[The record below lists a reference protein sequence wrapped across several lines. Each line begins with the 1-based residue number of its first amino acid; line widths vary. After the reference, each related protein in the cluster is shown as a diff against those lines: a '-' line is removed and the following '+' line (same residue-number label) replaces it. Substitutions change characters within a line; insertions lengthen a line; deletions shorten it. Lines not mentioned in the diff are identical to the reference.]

1 MKMVGEKGGIGIQR
15 ILLSLYIGLM
25 CLKWKAAYF
34 SFLKSFKFHNS
45 HRKGQKKDNG
55 QERCFL
61 GELHN
66 SVCLVDLLK
75 RIVTIAGEKKLE
87 PEKSNKTCV

>member
-1 MKMVGEKGGIGIQR
+1 MDIE
-15 ILLSLYIGLM
+15 
-25 CLKWKAAYF
+25 
-34 SFLKSFKFHNS
+34 
-45 HRKGQKKDNG
+45 KGQKKDNG

-75 RIVTIAGEKKLE
+75 RTVTIAGEKKLE
-87 PEKSNKTCV
+87 PEESNKTCV